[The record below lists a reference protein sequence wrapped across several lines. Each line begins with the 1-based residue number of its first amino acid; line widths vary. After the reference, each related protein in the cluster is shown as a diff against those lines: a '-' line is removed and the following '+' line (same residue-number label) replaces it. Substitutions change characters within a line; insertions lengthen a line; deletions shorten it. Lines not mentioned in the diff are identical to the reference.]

1 MKKCFLSLA
10 ILSISIGLLTAQQID
25 IYKRPIQV
33 EPNRNFDAQHYR
45 LKLTFDLDK
54 KEFWGENKVTLKSL
68 KDGFTECVLD
78 AKELVATEV
87 VNHLNTPLK
96 FDQTD
101 EKLVV
106 RLSRTY
112 SYGEEVTFTIKYYAK
127 DPKKGFFFSDETSRN
142 PKMVS
147 TDSFPDEARHWF
159 PCYDY
164 PHDKVTMELIATV
177 QKPNKVLSNGRLV
190 NIMENE
196 EEDSVTYHWFQDKPH
211 STYLSMVAIAPFTV
225 IEDSLG
231 SLPINYWVYEK
242 DVEDARRIFKKTPY
256 MIDFFNKLFGYEYPW
271 AKYDQVETPTQGG
284 GAEATSAT
292 ILGQNVIYDI
302 KADKDFSWET
312 TIAHEI
318 SHQWWGD
325 LITLR
330 TWSETWLNES
340 FGTYSDYLY
349 TRFDKG
355 EDEGAV
361 ALLGK
366 KNSYFQ
372 EAHERYIRP
381 VVFNRYENPGQ
392 NFDRHTYPKGAC
404 VLHMLRFIL
413 GDKPFFST
421 LSYFLHKHEFQAVDT
436 HDFQTAVKEATGQN
450 MDWFFDMYIFKPGHP
465 RFDVGYTWDKNT
477 KLLKLKISQVQD
489 TSLGIPIYKIPVII
503 GIVTPEG
510 KTSEKVWLREK
521 EEVFEFQVS
530 KQPLLVRFDEGNYL
544 LKEWTFKKSLEE
556 LLYQLK
562 HDDVIGRMWAATELI
577 VFKNDPKTGQA
588 LANQAENDD
597 FWAVRRN
604 AVETLSQIKREA
616 DIETFKKRSVDENS
630 KVRVA
635 ALNAL
640 GEFEKPE
647 LVPFFMERFEQDDS
661 YLAQAEALN
670 SIAKCGEISSI
681 PFLEKAAQM
690 ESPRNVIQRAADA
703 AIKEIKEKITL
714 DIY

>member
-1 MKKCFLSLA
+1 MKKCFLGLA
-10 ILSISIGLLTAQQID
+10 ILSTMIGFLTAHQID
-25 IYKRPIQV
+25 VYKRPIQV

-68 KDGFTECVLD
+68 KDEFKECVLD

-87 VNHLNTPLK
+87 VNHLNTPLE

-101 EKLVV
+101 EKLVIS
-106 RLSRTY
+106 LSRAY

-147 TDSFPDEARHWF
+147 TDSFPDEARNWF

-190 NIMENE
+190 SIKENE
-196 EEDSVTYHWFQDKPH
+196 EDNSVTYHWHQDKPH
-211 STYLSMVAIAPFTV
+211 STYLSMVAIAPFAV

-256 MIDFFNKLFGYEYPW
+256 MIEFFNKLYGYEYPW

-292 ILGQNVIYDI
+292 ILGQNVIYDK

-312 TIAHEI
+312 IIAHEAA
-318 SHQWWGD
+318 HQWWGD

-355 EDEGAV
+355 EEEGAV

-366 KNSYFQ
+366 KNSYLQ

-381 VVFNRYENPGQ
+381 IVFNRYENPGQ

-421 LSYFLHKHEFQAVDT
+421 LSYFLHTHEFQAVDT
-436 HDFQTAVKEATGQN
+436 HDLMTAFKEATGQN
-450 MDWFFDMYIFKPGHP
+450 MDWFFEQYIYKPGHP
-465 RFDVGYTWDKNT
+465 VFDVSYSWDSNT
-477 KLLKLKISQVQD
+477 KKLNLKISQVQD
-489 TSLGIPIYKIPVII
+489 TSLGIPIYTIPVIF
-503 GIVTPEG
+503 GIVTPSSR
-510 KTSEKVWLREK
+510 TSEKIWLKNK
-521 EEVFEFQVS
+521 EETFEFPVDE
-530 KQPLLVRFDEGNYL
+530 QPLLVRFDEGNYL
-544 LKEWTFKKSLEE
+544 LKEWTFEKTRDE

-562 HDDVIGRMWAATELI
+562 NDDVIGRMWAATEL
-577 VFKNDPKTGQA
+577 VKFKDNPKTADA
-588 LANQAENDD
+588 LASQAENDD
-597 FWAVRRN
+597 FWAVRQK
-604 AVETLSQIKREA
+604 AVEALEKIKREQ
-616 DIETFKKRSVDENS
+616 DINIFKSRSVDENS

-635 ALNAL
+635 ALSAL
-640 GEFEKPE
+640 GEYKKTDLVTFFVDRFEK
-647 LVPFFMERFEQDDS
+647 DDS
-661 YLAQAEALN
+661 YLAQAEALRA
-670 SIAKCGEISSI
+670 IAKCGDKNSI
-681 PFLEKAAQM
+681 PFLEQASQM
-690 ESPRNVIQRAADA
+690 ESPRNVIKRAADA
-703 AIKEIKEKITL
+703 ALKEIKEKIEL
-714 DIY
+714 F